1 MKTFNKT
8 QKKSFI
14 KEEKFILQLLID
26 ADACPVI
33 DLALSISRGYDIKS
47 TLFCDTSHRI
57 ERENAIT
64 VMVPKGA
71 DSVDFKLVNAINKYD
86 IVITQDYGLAAMCLA
101 KGAFVVDQNGREMSS
116 DNIDQLLAFRY
127 ESAKIRR
134 AGGRTK
140 GPKKRTAQ
148 NNLSFEKSF
157 QQICEKAVST
167 KAKAEN

>member
-1 MKTFNKT
+1 MILFRRRVT
-8 QKKSFI
+8 
-14 KEEKFILQLLID
+14 ILQLLID

-33 DLALSISRGYDIKS
+33 DLALSISSRYEMKTI
-47 TLFCDTSHRI
+47 LFCDTSHRI

-64 VMVPKGA
+64 IMVPKGA

-101 KGAFVVDQNGREMSS
+101 KGAFVVDQNGREMTS

-134 AGGRTK
+134 SGGRTK
-140 GPKKRTAQ
+140 GPKKRTEK
-148 NNLSFEKSF
+148 NNISFANKF
-157 QQICEKAVST
+157 QQICEQAIST
-167 KAKAEN
+167 KKEGE